1 MFDGTRI
8 ASLNAIVSTLI
19 KRTCSKNYPE
29 KCKFSQRKIPRV
41 LRNQNKDINFW
52 DLFLETILI
61 ISK

>member
-29 KCKFSQRKIPRV
+29 KLKFSQRKIPHV
-41 LRNQNKDINFW
+41 LRNQNKGINF
-52 DLFLETILI
+52 FG
-61 ISK
+61 SFFRNYFNYF